1 MFYAETRKDKIFAL
15 TVDLITVI
23 YAKEVLVTTSNILL
37 EKFYENHKSPQ
48 SNGTTASLYQLH

>member
-1 MFYAETRKDKIFAL
+1 MFYAETRKDEIFAL

-37 EKFYENHKSPQ
+37 EKFYENHK
-48 SNGTTASLYQLH
+48 